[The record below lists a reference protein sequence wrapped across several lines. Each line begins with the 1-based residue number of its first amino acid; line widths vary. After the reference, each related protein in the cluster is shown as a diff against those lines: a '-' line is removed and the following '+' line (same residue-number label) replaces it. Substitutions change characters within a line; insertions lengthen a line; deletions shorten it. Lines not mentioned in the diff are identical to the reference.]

1 MNATF
6 KFADWNPVSETV
18 PAYFVDRHSGL
29 ITVGRIA
36 IGADGEPT
44 DASGFALDDDVKT
57 ERLLGWGHSV
67 CASYNGGQVL
77 VPLKGSRT

>member
-44 DASGFALDDDVKT
+44 DASG
-57 ERLLGWGHSV
+57 
-67 CASYNGGQVL
+67 
-77 VPLKGSRT
+77 